1 MYIQVVAL
9 NEVGYSEPSVESYYM
24 ITLRETPT
32 GKPTITEA
40 RNQSSS
46 AIHLSWQPP
55 HPDTLHGE
63 FLGYKLS
70 IRIRAEGSISQTIM
84 LKVRTIY
91 VGC

>member
-1 MYIQVVAL
+1 M
-9 NEVGYSEPSVESYYM
+9 NEVGYSEASVESYYM

-46 AIHLSWQPP
+46 SIHLAWHPP

-70 IRIRAEGSISQTIM
+70 IRIRAEGSIPQIIM
-84 LKVRTIY
+84 LKVERLKFKI
-91 VGC
+91 